1 MIKESRKDRLFSGV
15 ITVILI
21 ILAVAAFI
29 PLLSEISISF
39 SSKAASDMNAVNLL
53 PVEFTIDSWK
63 YMLTKG
69 GPGQATETVS
79 YYAYK
84 VGFSFFDVG
93 HSSAICIIILVVVT
107 VICQI
112 LNKYMADEWEV

>member
-1 MIKESRKDRLFSGV
+1 
-15 ITVILI
+15 
-21 ILAVAAFI
+21 
-29 PLLSEISISF
+29 
-39 SSKAASDMNAVNLL
+39 
-53 PVEFTIDSWK
+53 
-63 YMLTKG
+63 MLTKG